1 MERFLISELEK
12 WKHKKNRKPM
22 VLMGARQVGKTW
34 LMKTFGERN
43 YKKVAY
49 ISFYN
54 NQAMKNIFES
64 DYDIKRILP
73 YLNIE
78 VTKYDNIDKNGLVKT
93 EVSYYK
99 KLDYLIVR
107 IYQPNYTP
115 YDAGIFENFYYI
127 TLQNW
132 LRSRSESDKYYYYST
147 QRRTTWF
154 NKTVNDKPCIVMDVQ
169 VILYKD

>member
-1 MERFLISELEK
+1 MKRKILFVLLALMLSQVFATDDTFKSKTINVEK
-12 WKHKKNRKPM
+12 PN
-22 VLMGARQVGKTW
+22 
-34 LMKTFGERN
+34 
-43 YKKVAY
+43 
-49 ISFYN
+49 
-54 NQAMKNIFES
+54 
-64 DYDIKRILP
+64 P

-99 KLDYLIVR
+99 KLDYLIIRV
-107 IYQPNYTP
+107 YQPNYTP

>member
-1 MERFLISELEK
+1 MKRKILFVLLALMLSQVFATDDTFKSETINVEK
-12 WKHKKNRKPM
+12 PN
-22 VLMGARQVGKTW
+22 
-34 LMKTFGERN
+34 
-43 YKKVAY
+43 
-49 ISFYN
+49 
-54 NQAMKNIFES
+54 
-64 DYDIKRILP
+64 P

-99 KLDYLIVR
+99 KLDYIIIRV
-107 IYQPNYTP
+107 YQPNYTP

-154 NKTVNDKPCIVMDVQ
+154 NKTINDKPCIVMDVQ